1 LLPWL
6 ERPEAALAEMIRVTR
21 PGGKLILS
29 VDNAWRLNFLLD
41 PLNNRLLVP
50 IRRALGQALR
60 TVKVLPGSAGV
71 DVSMHSPRG
80 FDRVLRKHGLR
91 LLHSTGIGFGP
102 FTLFRRELL
111 PEPSALRLHGRLQAY
126 AETSFPLLARTG
138 AHYLVLAAKPQFE
151 SMMRAA

>member
-1 LLPWL
+1 
-6 ERPEAALAEMIRVTR
+6 
-21 PGGKLILS
+21 
-29 VDNAWRLNFLLD
+29 
-41 PLNNRLLVP
+41 
-50 IRRALGQALR
+50 
-60 TVKVLPGSAGV
+60 
-71 DVSMHSPRG
+71 MHSPRG